1 MRSATSDSKTI
12 LEVVFQSHYLNKQP
26 QLLTRPQRSKQPQSL
41 KQPQLRTRIP
51 PLPSVTTLHLTT
63 PQTLHLTIPP
73 TLHLTTSQ
81 ITSLTIPE
89 TIHWNILKL
98 FTVRMSK
105 SKVLRQWR
113 RQLPNRREF
122 RPGLKGLPVLS
133 PLRKLQI
140 QIHTFRIKATFYEHQ
155 IKMTFQRRIKPM
167 VKRRIKPTLQ
177 RRMIKMS
184 ERRLEPR
191 LIKTLSNPQ
200 PREQLERGLWTLPLQ
215 VHIQVDICCAPLHFS
230 HYSRHS
236 VNGPSVTGIIQLT
249 DFYPSV
255 N

>member
-26 QLLTRPQRSKQPQSL
+26 QLLTRPLSSKQPQNL
-41 KQPQLRTRIP
+41 KHPQLRARIP

-63 PQTLHLTIPP
+63 PQ

-140 QIHTFRIKATFYEHQ
+140 QIHTFRIKATFYEHR

-167 VKRRIKPTLQ
+167 LKRRIKPMLQ
-177 RRMIKMS
+177 RRMKKMS
-184 ERRLEPR
+184 ERRIEPR
-191 LIKTLSNPQ
+191 LVKTLSNPR

-249 DFYPSV
+249 DFYQSV